1 MEVRPKPMEKASG
14 FSLTSVGLW
23 LMEVSVIT
31 IVRVQ
36 IYLALATGRD
46 TRAAMM
52 LKPRIRDD
60 NNNAIVWYRKRLTP
74 SRDWK
79 TC

>member
-1 MEVRPKPMEKASG
+1 
-14 FSLTSVGLW
+14 
-23 LMEVSVIT
+23 
-31 IVRVQ
+31 VRVQ